1 MGGRAIT
8 IIHYS
13 KGETYATD
21 PPWYECAPARACL
34 SMHMYSEVLPY
45 RCGSKVSNACTIKIM
60 APAERLGMGRAADE
74 KLKIYK

>member
-21 PPWYECAPARACL
+21 PPWYECATDPPWYECAPARACL
-34 SMHMYSEVLPY
+34 SMHMYSEVLP
-45 RCGSKVSNACTIKIM
+45 I
-60 APAERLGMGRAADE
+60 AD
-74 KLKIYK
+74 L